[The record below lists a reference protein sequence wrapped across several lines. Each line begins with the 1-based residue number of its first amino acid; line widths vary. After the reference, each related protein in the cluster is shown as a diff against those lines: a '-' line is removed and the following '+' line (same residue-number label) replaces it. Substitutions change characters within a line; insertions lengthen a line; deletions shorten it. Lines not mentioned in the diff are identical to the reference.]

1 MNVYKRE
8 LKSGMKSF
16 LIWTISVSAFIAVC
30 VFMFPEMKGKMDSVS
45 DIFASM
51 GAFSSAFGMDRLG
64 MGTLLGFYSVECGT
78 IMALGAALFAS
89 MMGSVM
95 VGKEEKGRTAEF
107 LYSLPI
113 KRENVMVEKYLALM
127 TEMVLFHVISFMI
140 SLLSILAIGEKIPM
154 NELVL
159 LHSSYL
165 ILTLC
170 LATMCFSL
178 STIPSCT
185 SIGMGMG
192 LVLFLYFFNLMANIT
207 EKADWLKYLTPFS
220 FTDGATIVLEKKLDW
235 TVISVWIVISLLCL
249 IGGFWNYKK
258 RDLRS

>member
-8 LKSGMKSF
+8 LKSGIKSF
-16 LIWTISVSAFIAVC
+16 LIWTISVSAFIAIC

-45 DIFASM
+45 GIFASM

-113 KRENVMVEKYLALM
+113 KRENVMVEKYFALM
-127 TEMVLFHVISFMI
+127 TEMVLFHVTSFMI